1 MLIRYFL
8 GLILILFLSSR
19 DIFAQ
24 SGQLP
29 NIVLLLADDL
39 GYRDLSCYGSTQVNT
54 PNLDKL
60 AAKGMRFT
68 DFYAGSAVC
77 SPSRAALM
85 TGRSSVRAGIY
96 SWIHTSHKMHLAST
110 EFTLAELLKKAG
122 YATAYIGK
130 WHLGYDLE
138 EGSGPGLNPGDQR
151 NKVTKFQALQ
161 PKE

>member
-1 MLIRYFL
+1 MTLRNIIVLLNVVFMPL
-8 GLILILFLSSR
+8 EGV
-19 DIFAQ
+19 FAQ
-24 SGQLP
+24 NKQLP

-60 AAKGMRFT
+60 AAEGMRFT

-138 EGSGPGLNPGDQR
+138 EGSGPGPNPGDQK
-151 NKVTKFQALQ
+151 NKAAKFQALQ